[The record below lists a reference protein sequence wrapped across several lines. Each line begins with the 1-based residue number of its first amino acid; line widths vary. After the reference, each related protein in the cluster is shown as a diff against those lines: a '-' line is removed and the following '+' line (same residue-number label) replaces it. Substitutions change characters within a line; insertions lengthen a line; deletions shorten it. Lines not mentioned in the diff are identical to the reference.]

1 MSYSVNILNGMGRIF
16 ETRKATMFKR
26 YAKMAKQ
33 FTKIGRE
40 IVMAVKLGGPNPD
53 ANPRLRMVMQNA
65 KAVNMPKT
73 NVENAIKRASEK
85 DTSNYEECI
94 YEGYAPHGV
103 PVLVECTTNNP
114 TRTVANVRMY
124 FSRANGALGTN
135 GSVSFMFEHKA
146 LFKIDAS
153 NLNKDDLELE
163 LIDFGLEDIT
173 LEQETNHFII
183 QTTFSDYGKMQSA
196 LEERKINLI
205 ETTKTYIPTTT
216 KELSEEQEKE
226 VMAMIEKMEE
236 DDDIEN
242 VYHNIA

>member
-1 MSYSVNILNGMGRIF
+1 MGRIF

-40 IVMAVKLGGPNPD
+40 IVMAVKMGGPNPD
-53 ANPRLRMVMQNA
+53 SNPRLRMVMQNA

-85 DTSNYEECI
+85 DTSNYEEVI

-124 FSRANGALGTN
+124 FSRAEGALGTN
-135 GSVSFMFEHKA
+135 GSVSFMFEHVA
-146 LFKIDAS
+146 LFKIDAT

-173 LEQETNHFII
+173 LDEENKQFII
-183 QTTFSDYGKMQSA
+183 QTTFTDYGKMQSA
-196 LEERKINLI
+196 LEERKINVI
-205 ETTKTYIPTTT
+205 ETTKTYMPTTT
-216 KELSEEQEKE
+216 KELTEEQEKE

>member
-1 MSYSVNILNGMGRIF
+1 MGRIF

-26 YAKMAKQ
+26 YAKMAKA

-53 ANPRLRMVMQNA
+53 SNPRLRMVIQNA
-65 KAVNMPKT
+65 KAVNMPKA
-73 NVENAIKRASEK
+73 NVESAIKRASEK
-85 DTSNYEECI
+85 DASNYDEVI

-114 TRTVANVRMY
+114 TRTVASVRMY
-124 FSRANGALGTN
+124 FSRANGSLGTN
-135 GSVSFMFEHKA
+135 GSVSFMFEHIV
-146 LFKIDAS
+146 LFKIEAG

-163 LIDFGLEDIT
+163 LIDFGLEDINFD
-173 LEQETNHFII
+173 EENKQFII
-183 QTTFSDYGKMQSA
+183 QTQFNDFGKMQTA
-196 LEERKINLI
+196 LEERKINVI
-205 ETTKTYIPTTT
+205 ESSKIYVPTTT
-216 KELSEEQEKE
+216 KELTTAQEAE

-236 DDDIEN
+236 DDDIEA